1 MGVNKMIDLL
11 IMFLV
16 FTILV
21 IGFTGMWIFATVMPK
36 DVKDSDGNY
45 LVKK

>member
-1 MGVNKMIDLL
+1 MGGNKMLDLL

-36 DVKDSDGNY
+36 DVKDSEGNY

>member
-1 MGVNKMIDLL
+1 MIDLL
-11 IMFLV
+11 INLLV

-21 IGFTGMWIFATVMPK
+21 IGLAGMWIFATVMPK
-36 DVKDSDGNY
+36 DVKDSEGNY

>member
-1 MGVNKMIDLL
+1 MLDLL

-36 DVKDSDGNY
+36 DVKDSEGNY

>member
-1 MGVNKMIDLL
+1 MLDLL

-21 IGFTGMWIFATVMPK
+21 IGLTGMWIFATVMSK
-36 DVKDSDGNY
+36 DVKDSEGNY

>member
-1 MGVNKMIDLL
+1 MLDLL
-11 IMFLV
+11 IMFLL

-21 IGFTGMWIFATVMPK
+21 IGLTGMWIFATVMPK
-36 DVKDSDGNY
+36 DVKDSEGNY